1 MSISERLKLVCQ
13 EKNWK
18 LKDFSEATGLPYRTA
33 QGYLNGTREPNAE
46 GMSTLCNK
54 INLNINW
61 LLTGKGTIYYFPNEI
76 ERLEYQIIKQYRES
90 NIYGKKVIELVV
102 KALLS
107 HELFIL
113 NANSFEEKK

>member
-46 GMSTLCNK
+46 GMATICVTTNV
-54 INLNINW
+54 NLNW
-61 LLTGKGTIYYFPNEI
+61 LVTGIGAMFI
-76 ERLEYQIIKQYRES
+76 ETVGSSLEEQGEYVHLLDALNKCNSLGKKIIK
-90 NIYGKKVIELVV
+90 L
-102 KALLS
+102 
-107 HELFIL
+107 HL
-113 NANSFEEKK
+113 NSIVSEKMFTD

>member
-46 GMSTLCNK
+46 GMAAIASIDIDL
-54 INLNINW
+54 NW
-61 LLTGKGTIYYFPNEI
+61 LITGVKNRNIINETSDLKLIELELISKLNKCNEI
-76 ERLEYQIIKQYRES
+76 EKKFII
-90 NIYGKKVIELVV
+90 NNLD
-102 KALLS
+102 
-107 HELFIL
+107 FIL
-113 NANSFEEKK
+113 NNKIFK

>member
-46 GMSTLCNK
+46 GMAAIAKLGV
-54 INLNINW
+54 NLNW
-61 LLTGKGTIYYFPNEI
+61 
-76 ERLEYQIIKQYRES
+76 
-90 NIYGKKVIELVV
+90 LVV
-102 KALLS
+102 GEGDVFNKYTSSLTC
-107 HELFIL
+107 HELSL
-113 NANSFEEKK
+113 LESFRNCNELGQRAVLISCVNLSNDVKFKCRGE